1 MILFNQSLAKSTVGI
16 AHDELSSSTRSEG
29 YDDDGLVISH
39 AVGHTIESMLQL
51 PAVEATQRGLSIGS
65 SSDEPILAEIETDEE
80 QDVHEQ

>member
-1 MILFNQSLAKSTVGI
+1 MVHLYILRILWQ
-16 AHDELSSSTRSEG
+16 

-39 AVGHTIESMLQL
+39 AVGHIIDSMLQL